1 LACHDTISAAAH
13 AFMNIAPFGEGCA
26 ACHGEGRE
34 FAVSRVHAR

>member
-1 LACHDTISAAAH
+1 V
-13 AFMNIAPFGEGCA
+13 NIAPFGEGCA